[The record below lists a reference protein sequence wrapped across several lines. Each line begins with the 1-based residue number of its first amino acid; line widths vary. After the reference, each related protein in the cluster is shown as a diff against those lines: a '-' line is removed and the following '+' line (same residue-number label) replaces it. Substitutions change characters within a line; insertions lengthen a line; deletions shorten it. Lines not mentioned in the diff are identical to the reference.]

1 MKIIIIKLNSF
12 LNSFYVSSHNNR
24 RLSCLPSLTFDKK
37 SFARF
42 SNRYSKRDVS
52 TMTSGSS
59 SQTVV
64 AVDPS
69 TFGANISSLIS
80 FQNNFTYRYEVD
92 GKEQREKKYVS
103 LQHASFLTVIGGN
116 VKCARNKINVSPP
129 RELAL
134 KCRLSLLHPPIPI
147 SYRLL
152 RLLRDELVSL

>member
-1 MKIIIIKLNSF
+1 MKKVKNVVFFITEKCVKIIIIKLNSF
-12 LNSFYVSSHNNR
+12 LNSFYV
-24 RLSCLPSLTFDKK
+24 LSVFTQQQTSLSFAPLTFDKK

-92 GKEQREKKYVS
+92 GKENEKKICVITTF
-103 LQHASFLTVIGGN
+103 FLSHLVGGN
-116 VKCARNKINVSPP
+116 VKCARNKINV
-129 RELAL
+129 
-134 KCRLSLLHPPIPI
+134 IPLE
-147 SYRLL
+147 S
-152 RLLRDELVSL
+152 

>member
-1 MKIIIIKLNSF
+1 MKKVKNVVFFITEKCVKIIIIKLNSF
-12 LNSFYVSSHNNR
+12 LNSFYV
-24 RLSCLPSLTFDKK
+24 LSVFTQQQTSLSFAPLTFDKK

-64 AVDPS
+64 AFDPS

-92 GKEQREKKYVS
+92 GKENEKKNVS
-103 LQHASFLTVIGGN
+103 LQHSSFLT
-116 VKCARNKINVSPP
+116 
-129 RELAL
+129 
-134 KCRLSLLHPPIPI
+134 
-147 SYRLL
+147 
-152 RLLRDELVSL
+152 